1 MGHHHHHHHHASET
15 GNADV
20 KKRLIGAFFLNLFFT
35 IIEFIGGAIT
45 NSMAIFSDAI
55 HDLGDT
61 IAIGSS
67 LWLENVSERKRDE
80 KYSYGYRRFSTLGA
94 LITSVILFTGSI
106 IIIIESIPRFLEPQ
120 EVMAKGMIFMSILGI
135 IFNGL
140 AFLRLMGGGKSL
152 NNRAVM
158 LHLLEDVLGWVAVL
172 IGSIVIR
179 FTGWYIID
187 PILSLG
193 VATYILYNV
202 IGNLRSIIKVF
213 LQSVPDDFDF
223 AKFEEKILSIKG
235 VKEIHDVHTWSMD
248 GDYHVMSVHLVISD
262 SLSKEDMKQ
271 IRQQATQSIIDLGIQ
286 HPTVALEF
294 ESESCIICD

>member
-1 MGHHHHHHHHASET
+1 MHHHHHHNSSET
-15 GNADV
+15 GDISV
-20 KKRLIGAFFLNLFFT
+20 RKRLLGAFFLNLFFT

-45 NSMAIFSDAI
+45 NSMAIYSDAI

-67 LWLENVSERKRDE
+67 LWLEKVSERKRDE

-94 LITSVILFTGSI
+94 LITSVILFAGSI
-106 IIIIESIPRFLEPQ
+106 IIIVQSIPRFLEPQ
-120 EVMAKGMIFMSILGI
+120 EVMAKGMIYMSILGI

-140 AFLRLMGGGKSL
+140 AFFRLMGGGKSL

-172 IGSIVIR
+172 IGSIIIKY
-179 FTGWYIID
+179 TGWYIID

-202 IGNLRSIIKVF
+202 IGNLKDIIKVF
-213 LQSVPDDFDF
+213 LQSVPDDFNIDE
-223 AKFEEKILSIKG
+223 FEEKVLAIEG

-248 GDYHVMSVHLVISD
+248 GDFHVLSVHLVISD
-262 SLSKEDMKQ
+262 TLAKDDIIR
-271 IRQQATQSIIDLGIQ
+271 IRQKATQTIIDLGIQ

-294 ESESCIICD
+294 ESEACIICD

>member
-1 MGHHHHHHHHASET
+1 MGHHHHHHHYASET

>member
-1 MGHHHHHHHHASET
+1 MGHHHHHHHYASET

-35 IIEFIGGAIT
+35 IIEFIGGAVT